1 MKYRKF
7 NKYEKKEIR
16 RTNIEKAMSGEGLYL
31 YENNSDGDLTL
42 PRPTKSGIRSVDARQ
57 QFQGD
62 NYYMQLVRS
71 GHLRFIKELQSPEEE
86 RAIVEN
92 AENAENAEEKL
103 ILDQPD
109 TITEHGKVEH
119 VVDDTVPIQKLDESE
134 DGQEPDVLLNEAPAE
149 DGFVIVGD

>member
-16 RTNIEKAMSGEGLYL
+16 RTNIEKAMGGEGLYL

-42 PRPTKSGIRSVDARQ
+42 PRPTKSGVRSVEARQ

-71 GHLRFIKELQSPEEE
+71 GHLRFIKELQSPEQE
-86 RAIVEN
+86 RAIMEN
-92 AENAENAEEKL
+92 TEEKL

-119 VVDDTVPIQKLDESE
+119 VVDNTVPTQQLDESE
-134 DGQEPDVLLNEAPAE
+134 DAPKQDVLLNEAPAE

>member
-16 RTNIEKAMSGEGLYL
+16 RANIEKAMGGEGLYL
-31 YENNSDGDLTL
+31 YENHSPADLTL
-42 PRPTKSGIRSVDARQ
+42 PRPTKSGVRLVGSKQ

-62 NYYMQLVRS
+62 NYYMQLVRT
-71 GHLRFIKELQSPEEE
+71 GHLRLIKELQSPEQE
-86 RAIVEN
+86 RAVVEN
-92 AENAENAEEKL
+92 MENAEEKL

-119 VVDDTVPIQKLDESE
+119 VVDDTVPLKKLDESE
-134 DGQEPDVLLNEAPAE
+134 DDAIKPDVLLNETPAA

>member
-42 PRPTKSGIRSVDARQ
+42 PRPTKSGVRQVEARQ

-86 RAIVEN
+86 RAIMEN
-92 AENAENAEEKL
+92 AAEEKL

-119 VVDDTVPIQKLDESE
+119 VVDDTVPMQQLDESE
-134 DGQEPDVLLNEAPAE
+134 DGTKPDVLLNEAPAE